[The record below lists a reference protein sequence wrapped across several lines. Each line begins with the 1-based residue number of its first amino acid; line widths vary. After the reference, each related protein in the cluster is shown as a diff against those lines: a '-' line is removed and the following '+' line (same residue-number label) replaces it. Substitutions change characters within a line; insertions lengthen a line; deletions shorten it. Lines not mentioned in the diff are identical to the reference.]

1 MKNKSK
7 IFIVIFFALMNSFSQ
22 SENYKKFFNIG
33 NEYFESSFEESEYN
47 YRIAINDSSSDSKAS
62 FNLSNNYYKMG
73 LYDEAIARQ
82 IEAIKL
88 SKTSNEKHK
97 SYYNLGNLY
106 MKKDMCS
113 EAVNAYKNALR
124 NDPKDEQTRY
134 NLSIAK
140 LCEENQNNEQA
151 NDEQQD
157 EEQDNND
164 QQEQQDEQN
173 SNRNEQQQDEQQSEN
188 EQQDKQDNKSNQNSE
203 SENQNKESDSKLSSQ
218 QIMNIL
224 KAMENA
230 EKKVQAKI
238 NNQNKKG
245 AKIVSE
251 KDW

>member
-1 MKNKSK
+1 MKNKFK
-7 IFIVIFFALMNSFSQ
+7 ILIFIFFVVMNSFSQ
-22 SENYKKFFNIG
+22 SENYKKFFNMG

-88 SKTSNEKHK
+88 SKTSIEKHK

-140 LCEENQNNEQA
+140 LCEENQNNEQD
-151 NDEQQD
+151 NDQQQD
-157 EEQDNND
+157 DEQDNND
-164 QQEQQDEQN
+164 KQEQQDDQN
-173 SNRNEQQQDEQQSEN
+173 GNNDQQQDEQQSESD
-188 EQQDKQDNKSNQNSE
+188 QQDKQDNKSNENSE
-203 SENQNKESDSKLSSQ
+203 NENQNKEPDSKLSSQ

>member
-1 MKNKSK
+1 MKNKFK
-7 IFIVIFFALMNSFSQ
+7 ILIFIFFVVMNSFSQ
-22 SENYKKFFNIG
+22 SENYKKFFNMG

-140 LCEENQNNEQA
+140 LCEENQNNEQD
-151 NDEQQD
+151 NDQQQD

-164 QQEQQDEQN
+164 KQEQQDEQN
-173 SNRNEQQQDEQQSEN
+173 GNNDQQQDEQQSESD
-188 EQQDKQDNKSNQNSE
+188 QQDKQDNKSNENSE
-203 SENQNKESDSKLSSQ
+203 NENQNKEPDSKLSSQ

>member
-1 MKNKSK
+1 MKNKFK
-7 IFIVIFFALMNSFSQ
+7 ILIVIFFVVMNSFSQ
-22 SENYKKFFNIG
+22 SENYKKFFNMG

-140 LCEENQNNEQA
+140 LCEENQNNEQD
-151 NDEQQD
+151 NDQQQD
-157 EEQDNND
+157 DEQDNND
-164 QQEQQDEQN
+164 KQEQQDDKN
-173 SNRNEQQQDEQQSEN
+173 GNNDQQQDEQQSESD
-188 EQQDKQDNKSNQNSE
+188 QQDKQDNKSNENSE
-203 SENQNKESDSKLSSQ
+203 NENQNKEPDSKLSSQ

>member
-1 MKNKSK
+1 MKNKFK
-7 IFIVIFFALMNSFSQ
+7 ILIFIFFVVMNSFSQ
-22 SENYKKFFNIG
+22 SENYKKFFNMG

-140 LCEENQNNEQA
+140 LCEENQNNEQD
-151 NDEQQD
+151 NDQQQD
-157 EEQDNND
+157 EQNGDND

-173 SNRNEQQQDEQQSEN
+173 GNNDQQQDEQQSESD
-188 EQQDKQDNKSNQNSE
+188 QQDKQDNKSNENSE
-203 SENQNKESDSKLSSQ
+203 NENQNKESDSKLSSQ

>member
-1 MKNKSK
+1 MKNKFK
-7 IFIVIFFALMNSFSQ
+7 ILIFIFFVVMNSFSQ
-22 SENYKKFFNIG
+22 SENYKKFFNMG

-140 LCEENQNNEQA
+140 LCEEHQNNEQD
-151 NDEQQD
+151 NDQQQD
-157 EEQDNND
+157 EAQDNND
-164 QQEQQDEQN
+164 TQEQQDEQN
-173 SNRNEQQQDEQQSEN
+173 GNNDQQQDEQQSESD
-188 EQQDKQDNKSNQNSE
+188 QQDKQDNKSNENSE
-203 SENQNKESDSKLSSQ
+203 NENQNKEPDSKLSSQ

>member
-1 MKNKSK
+1 MKNKFK
-7 IFIVIFFALMNSFSQ
+7 ILMVLFFVVMNSFSQ
-22 SENYKKFFNIG
+22 SENYKKFFNMG

-188 EQQDKQDNKSNQNSE
+188 EQQDKQDNKSNENSE

>member
-1 MKNKSK
+1 MKNKFK
-7 IFIVIFFALMNSFSQ
+7 ILIFIFFAVMNSFSQ
-22 SENYKKFFNIG
+22 SENYKKFFNMG

-88 SKTSNEKHK
+88 SKTSTEKHK

-140 LCEENQNNEQA
+140 LCEENQNNEQD
-151 NDEQQD
+151 NDQQQD
-157 EEQDNND
+157 DEQDNND
-164 QQEQQDEQN
+164 KQEQQDDQN
-173 SNRNEQQQDEQQSEN
+173 GNNDQQQDDQQSESD
-188 EQQDKQDNKSNQNSE
+188 QQDKQDNKSNENSE
-203 SENQNKESDSKLSSQ
+203 NENQNKEPDSKLSSQ

>member
-1 MKNKSK
+1 MKNKFK
-7 IFIVIFFALMNSFSQ
+7 ILIVIFFVVMNSFSQ
-22 SENYKKFFNIG
+22 SENYKKFFNMG

-173 SNRNEQQQDEQQSEN
+173 SNSNEQQQDEQQSEN
-188 EQQDKQDNKSNQNSE
+188 EQQDKQDNKSNENSE

>member
-1 MKNKSK
+1 
-7 IFIVIFFALMNSFSQ
+7 
-22 SENYKKFFNIG
+22 
-33 NEYFESSFEESEYN
+33 
-47 YRIAINDSSSDSKAS
+47 
-62 FNLSNNYYKMG
+62 MG

-140 LCEENQNNEQA
+140 LCEENQNNEQD
-151 NDEQQD
+151 NDQQQD

-164 QQEQQDEQN
+164 KQEQQDEQN
-173 SNRNEQQQDEQQSEN
+173 GNNDQQQDEQQSESVIS
-188 EQQDKQDNKSNQNSE
+188 KINKT
-203 SENQNKESDSKLSSQ
+203 
-218 QIMNIL
+218 I
-224 KAMENA
+224 KAMRTQKA
-230 EKKVQAKI
+230 RIKI
-238 NNQNKKG
+238 KSLIQSFQ
-245 AKIVSE
+245 VSR
-251 KDW
+251 

>member
-1 MKNKSK
+1 MKNKFK
-7 IFIVIFFALMNSFSQ
+7 ILIVIFFVVMNSFSQ
-22 SENYKKFFNIG
+22 SENYKKFFNMG

-140 LCEENQNNEQA
+140 LCEENQNNEQD
-151 NDEQQD
+151 NDQQQD
-157 EEQDNND
+157 EKQDNND
-164 QQEQQDEQN
+164 KQEQQDEQN
-173 SNRNEQQQDEQQSEN
+173 GNNDQQQDEQQNEN
-188 EQQDKQDNKSNQNSE
+188 DQEDKQDNKRNENSE

>member
-1 MKNKSK
+1 MIRRPPRYTQQVSSAASD
-7 IFIVIFFALMNSFSQ
+7 V
-22 SENYKKFFNIG
+22 YKRQ

-140 LCEENQNNEQA
+140 LCEENQNNEQD
-151 NDEQQD
+151 NDQQQD

-164 QQEQQDEQN
+164 KQEQQDEQN
-173 SNRNEQQQDEQQSEN
+173 SNNEQQQDEQQSEN
-188 EQQDKQDNKSNQNSE
+188 DQQDKQDNKGNENSE
-203 SENQNKESDSKLSSQ
+203 SENQNKESNSKLSSQ

>member
-1 MKNKSK
+1 
-7 IFIVIFFALMNSFSQ
+7 
-22 SENYKKFFNIG
+22 
-33 NEYFESSFEESEYN
+33 
-47 YRIAINDSSSDSKAS
+47 
-62 FNLSNNYYKMG
+62 MG

-140 LCEENQNNEQA
+140 LCEENQNNEQD
-151 NDEQQD
+151 NDQQQD
-157 EEQDNND
+157 DEQDNND
-164 QQEQQDEQN
+164 KQEQQDDQN
-173 SNRNEQQQDEQQSEN
+173 GNNDQQQDEQQSESD
-188 EQQDKQDNKSNQNSE
+188 QQDKQDNKSNENSE
-203 SENQNKESDSKLSSQ
+203 NENQNKESDSKLSSQ